1 MEADW
6 KRLTNGIKIINYYQ
20 LYVQIF
26 LKLVKRV
33 FELALTYFTGHFKRN
48 QPEAL
53 AGLVS
58 LSVNSFFIGF

>member
-1 MEADW
+1 ME
-6 KRLTNGIKIINYYQ
+6 LITNCYQ

-53 AGLVS
+53 AGLV
-58 LSVNSFFIGF
+58 